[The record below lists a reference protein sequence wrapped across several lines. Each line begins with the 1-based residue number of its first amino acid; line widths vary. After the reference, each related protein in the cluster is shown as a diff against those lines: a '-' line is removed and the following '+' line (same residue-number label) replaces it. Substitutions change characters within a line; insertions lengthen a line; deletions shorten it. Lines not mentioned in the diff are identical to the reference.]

1 MTVLNV
7 DGALVVFEGIHRL
20 QWHNP
25 DWFNESSTDGES
37 VSDGRI
43 LSHIWPDRETGARIR
58 RSIDQH
64 QRVVVVLEERLPII
78 TLARHRVRR
87 IPDGA
92 IELAGSDSTE
102 YHLAIPPFTWLT
114 EKHRRRGEEF
124 TTNSGHI
131 GTPPTGGAL
140 PDLLVEDSLIGT
152 HEPVRFIHALA
163 PLSFGVLRAAIDR
176 LYRIDV
182 PATHEVTELGV
193 AHPNPCPVEIPAERR
208 RAA

>member
-7 DGALVVFEGIHRL
+7 DGALVIFEGIHRL
-20 QWHNP
+20 QWRHRE
-25 DWFNESSTDGES
+25 WFHRSSADGES
-37 VSDGRI
+37 VSFERT
-43 LSHIWPDRETGARIR
+43 LSHLWPDRETGARIR

-64 QRVVVVLEERLPII
+64 QRVVVVLEEKLPVI
-78 TLARHRVRR
+78 TLARHRVHR

-92 IELAGSDSTE
+92 FELAGSNSTE
-102 YHLAIPPFTWLT
+102 YLLAIPPFTWLA

-124 TTNSGHI
+124 TANSKQF
-131 GTPPTGGAL
+131 GTPSPGGAL

-152 HEPVRFIHALA
+152 HEPVRFIYALA

-182 PATHEVTELGV
+182 ATHEVTELAV
-193 AHPNPCPVEIPAERR
+193 THPDHSPAEIPAERR